1 MDNNMSVLIVDD
13 SDIIRGKLHEMME
26 EVEAVKQVFLA
37 QDFDSAMTEVRNNKP
52 SVVLLDV
59 NLPGKSG
66 IEILK
71 EIKTYNKAIRV
82 IMVSNVSTEYHR
94 KICGFLGADFFI
106 DKHHDFEN
114 IPSLLDKLYTR
125 NNN

>member
-13 SDIIRGKLHEMME
+13 NDIIREKLHQMME
-26 EVEAVKQVFLA
+26 EVELVKQVFLA
-37 QDFDSAMTEVRNNKP
+37 QDFDSAMNEVKTNQP
-52 SVVLLDV
+52 TVVLLDV

-71 EIKTYNKAIRV
+71 EIKTFNKAIRV

-94 KICGFLGADFFI
+94 KVCGFLGADFFI

-114 IPSLLDKLYTR
+114 IPSLLDSIYT

>member
-1 MDNNMSVLIVDD
+1 MSVLIVDD
-13 SDIIRGKLHEMME
+13 SDIIREKLHEMLE
-26 EVEAVKQVFLA
+26 EVEVVKQVFLA
-37 QDFDSAMTEVRNNKP
+37 QDFDSAMNEVRNNKP
-52 SVVLLDV
+52 AVVLLDV

-71 EIKTYNKAIRV
+71 EIKTFNKAIRV